1 MVEQHHM
8 RSSDTVRAS
17 VQVRMVTG
25 DNLKTAQAIA
35 AECGILTP
43 TGVIIE
49 GKDFRV
55 MNEEHMLAIIP
66 NIDVRHLM
74 GTYEAT
80 TWVAHTVVYSYGNR
94 VSRMCVSHAYSP

>member
-1 MVEQHHM
+1 
-8 RSSDTVRAS
+8 
-17 VQVRMVTG
+17 MVTG

-35 AECGILTP
+35 RECGILTP

-55 MNEEHMLAIIP
+55 MSEEDMLAVIP

-74 GTYEAT
+74 GTYT
-80 TWVAHTVVYSYGNR
+80 CNT
-94 VSRMCVSHAYSP
+94 M